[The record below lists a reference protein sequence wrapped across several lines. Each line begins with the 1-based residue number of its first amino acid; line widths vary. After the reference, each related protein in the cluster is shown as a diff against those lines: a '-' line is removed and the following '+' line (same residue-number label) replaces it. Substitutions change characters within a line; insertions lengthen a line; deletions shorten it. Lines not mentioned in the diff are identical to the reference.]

1 MCVFVM
7 YSKSKHTVKE
17 EISSGVIKKKVFPID
32 QTFFSVGTEK
42 GEKGET
48 RTRSHHYPALF
59 RAQRSFTAKGK
70 KGPQKGSEG
79 EIARKFA

>member
-59 RAQRSFTAKGK
+59 RTQRKRELVKKFYSQREKGASK
-70 KGPQKGSEG
+70 
-79 EIARKFA
+79 R